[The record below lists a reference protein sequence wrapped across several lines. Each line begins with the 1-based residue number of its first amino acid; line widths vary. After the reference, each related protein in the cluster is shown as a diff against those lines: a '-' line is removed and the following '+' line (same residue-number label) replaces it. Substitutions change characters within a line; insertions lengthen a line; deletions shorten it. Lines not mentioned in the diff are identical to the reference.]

1 MGCFSI
7 WSISTCEI
15 NYNLKTGQRGM
26 DDSSMLVMFQS
37 TKLKQ
42 KSLFL
47 PSVCTLDGYKI
58 RVFLDSVSFS
68 DGLQTFER

>member
-1 MGCFSI
+1 
-7 WSISTCEI
+7 
-15 NYNLKTGQRGM
+15 M